1 MKNNLIINTIIIFL
15 IIPFSILAKSKVV
28 NYEPQIVTLTGIIK
42 FKTYV
47 GPLEDETY
55 PYLFLDHPIDV
66 VPKND
71 TNPEDVLEKNVK
83 VMQIAADDET
93 SNWSW
98 SHENKFIAKHV
109 NVTGKLFHSITGHHH
124 SRVLIEAIHFAII
137 K

>member
-1 MKNNLIINTIIIFL
+1 MKNTIITLL
-15 IIPFSILAKSKVV
+15 ILLILPFNIIAKNKIVK
-28 NYEPQIVTLTGIIK
+28 YEPQIVTLTGIIK
-42 FKTYV
+42 FKTYA
-47 GPLEDETY
+47 GPLEEEIY

-66 VPKND
+66 VSKNN

-83 VMQIAADDET
+83 VLQIAADDET

-98 SHENKFIAKHV
+98 KHENKFITKHV
-109 NVTGKLFHSITGHHH
+109 NVTGKLFHSISGHHH